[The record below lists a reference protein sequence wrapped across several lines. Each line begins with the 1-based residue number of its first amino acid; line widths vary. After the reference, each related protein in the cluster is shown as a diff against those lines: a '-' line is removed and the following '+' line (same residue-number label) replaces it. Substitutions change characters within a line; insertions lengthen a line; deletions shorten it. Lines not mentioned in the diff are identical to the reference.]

1 MQDFWKNLDAGYY
14 DKILTSGLE
23 QNRGLQA
30 GWHNITFT
38 TITSKIGKN
47 KNHLDYACGPGTLIG
62 KFSENN
68 SVGVDI
74 SSKQIIY
81 AQKKYG
87 DKGEFFELEG
97 FKVDQ
102 YKNYFE
108 IITVLGLIE
117 FIDNKD
123 FVSLIKDLKRMLKP
137 NGSIYLTTPNFKAG
151 MKILNLILN
160 FISNVSY
167 SSIFVSKYNKRNL
180 KELLDRNEIK
190 NYSIQKFLNM
200 GFIFSIFN
208 LKLGLWV
215 NNLISTITFYRFGFL
230 ILLKIKND

>member
-117 FIDNKD
+117 FIDNKTL
-123 FVSLIKDLKRMLKP
+123 FH
-137 NGSIYLTTPNFKAG
+137 
-151 MKILNLILN
+151 
-160 FISNVSY
+160 
-167 SSIFVSKYNKRNL
+167 
-180 KELLDRNEIK
+180 
-190 NYSIQKFLNM
+190 
-200 GFIFSIFN
+200 
-208 LKLGLWV
+208 
-215 NNLISTITFYRFGFL
+215 
-230 ILLKIKND
+230 